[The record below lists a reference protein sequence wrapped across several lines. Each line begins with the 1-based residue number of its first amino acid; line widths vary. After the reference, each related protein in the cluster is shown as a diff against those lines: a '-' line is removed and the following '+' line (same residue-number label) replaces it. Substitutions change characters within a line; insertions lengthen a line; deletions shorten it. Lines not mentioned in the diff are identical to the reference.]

1 MLLYLEWQQKNGEIT
16 IPSLDGN
23 IRDYTDILHL
33 VVLANLENLNAE
45 MITSGISQS
54 ERIVKLNN
62 TAKKQLQLLKNNTS
76 IRRLEKM
83 DEHLKLD

>member
-1 MLLYLEWQQKNGEIT
+1 
-16 IPSLDGN
+16 
-23 IRDYTDILHL
+23 
-33 VVLANLENLNAE
+33 

-62 TAKKQLQLLKNNTS
+62 TAKKQLELLKKNSS

-83 DEHLKLD
+83 DEKLKLE

>member
-1 MLLYLEWQQKNGEIT
+1 M
-16 IPSLDGN
+16 
-23 IRDYTDILHL
+23 
-33 VVLANLENLNAE
+33 VLANLENINAE

-62 TAKKQLQLLKNNTS
+62 TAKKQLELLKNNSS

-83 DEHLKLD
+83 DEKLKLE

>member
-1 MLLYLEWQQKNGEIT
+1 MTAKEWRNQN
-16 IPSLDGN
+16 PNLDGN

-45 MITSGISQS
+45 LIASGISQS

-62 TAKKQLQLLKNNTS
+62 TAKKQLELLKNNS
-76 IRRLEKM
+76 SVRRLEKM
-83 DEHLKLD
+83 DEHLKLE

>member
-1 MLLYLEWQQKNGEIT
+1 MTAKEWRDKKPN
-16 IPSLDGN
+16 LDGN

-33 VVLANLENLNAE
+33 VVLTNLENLNAE

-62 TAKKQLQLLKNNTS
+62 TAKKQLELLKNNSS

-83 DEHLKLD
+83 DEKLKLE

>member
-1 MLLYLEWQQKNGEIT
+1 MTAKERRDKN
-16 IPSLDGN
+16 PNLDGN

-33 VVLANLENLNAE
+33 VVLANLENINAE

-62 TAKKQLQLLKNNTS
+62 TAKKQLELLKNNSS

-83 DEHLKLD
+83 DEKLKLE